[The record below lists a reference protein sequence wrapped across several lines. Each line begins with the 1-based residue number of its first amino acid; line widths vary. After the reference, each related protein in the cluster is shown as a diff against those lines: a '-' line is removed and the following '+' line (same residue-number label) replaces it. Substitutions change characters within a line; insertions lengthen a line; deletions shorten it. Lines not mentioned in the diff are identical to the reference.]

1 MYPDPVA
8 ALAGVLHD
16 GMTIMSGGFG
26 LCGIP
31 SLLIEAIRESGVKD
45 LTVIS
50 NNAGIDDAGLG
61 LLLVT
66 RQIRKMISSYVGE
79 NATFAKQYLAGEL
92 EIEFNPQGTLAERIR
107 AGGAGIPA
115 FYTATGVGTKIA
127 EGKET
132 KIFNGRE
139 YVMETGLVADLAIV
153 HAWKGDPEG
162 NLVYRMTAR
171 NFNPIMATA
180 AHLTVA
186 QIEESV
192 PLGSLNPDHIIT
204 PGIFVQ
210 RMVPVPGLVK
220 RIEQRTVR
228 KHA

>member
-50 NNAGIDDAGLG
+50 NNAGVDDAGLG
-61 LLLVT
+61 ILLVT
-66 RQIRKMISSYVGE
+66 RQIKKMISSYVGE

-115 FYTATGVGTKIA
+115 FYTATGAGTKIA

-139 YVMETGLVADLAIV
+139 YVMETGLVADLAVI

-171 NFNPIMATA
+171 NFNPMMATA
-180 AHLTVA
+180 ANLTVA

-192 PLGSLNPDHIIT
+192 PLGSLDPDHIIT

-210 RMVPVPGLVK
+210 RMVHVPGLVK